1 MEGDKV
7 LYDRNWRAPDTVSEV
22 IEAVHNLIVAIYMIR
37 NYSYEVRLCDIA
49 GSTFNFCFLRLLRCR
64 ELSMT
69 SGIFS
74 GSWMERD
81 SR

>member
-37 NYSYEVRLCDIA
+37 NYSYEVRLVCCD
-49 GSTFNFCFLRLLRCR
+49 GVNC
-64 ELSMT
+64 
-69 SGIFS
+69 
-74 GSWMERD
+74 
-81 SR
+81 